1 MSREPAVSRYRF
13 NRFELDLRNR
23 TLLDD
28 GKPVPLGPRALDV
41 LVVLLEHAG
50 DLVLKDEL
58 LERVWEGL
66 VVEEN
71 NLHVQVSALRKLLGA
86 EAIATI
92 QRHGYRFAWPVIGEA
107 SPARSQQAASG
118 ANDANASEPAT
129 SNGGLPPL
137 YGRATDLAVLNGMIL
152 ANAIVTV
159 VGPAG
164 IGKTRLAEAAAREAG
179 AAFADGMRFVEFAQ
193 LADPA
198 LVTVTASRALGI
210 AAGDPDTALDFTVQ
224 ALAGRR
230 LLLVLDNCEH
240 LLDAVDRLV
249 SALRKDAPNV
259 HLLITSQELLRHP
272 DEHVYRLGAL
282 ALPADATVASARE
295 AGATELFVARVQSL
309 DPLFVLS
316 DANVAAVIDICRRL
330 DGIPLA
336 LELAAARVPL
346 LGLHGVCERL
356 DERFRLL
363 TAGSRLALRKH
374 QTLRAALEWSYGLLS
389 APEQRVFDRLGVFA
403 GSFAMD
409 AAQELAADE
418 EIDGWAV
425 LDHLG
430 ALANKSLVN
439 VENVE
444 AGAACRYRMLETTR
458 AFALERL
465 ATRSDTPLVMR
476 RHAEVVRASFERY
489 WSALLQGVS
498 VATIFA
504 QFAPD
509 LDNLRQALRWAQES
523 DRQIGAALLGTA
535 GAGYYLDWMQLNAE
549 GWRWCQAFRPFVDE
563 SAATDAARF
572 WLACAELGTE
582 TSLEESIRD
591 AHRAIAMYRDADDRR
606 GLYQA
611 WNALLYSLTLTGRV
625 DEAMRAFE
633 EARTCLDVTWPAW
646 FRAILPNR
654 ASMLFAEAGQEDEAR
669 EQILEQLALNRLS
682 RNASGEMSALGLLVD
697 LDVQTGHAERM
708 VETARSIVAS
718 YRPDLGFDS
727 ALSLRNCATALM
739 AAGALDDVDAIYRE
753 ALSAARRNYGSGAFV
768 LDDMATLLAQRGHI
782 DDAARVSAYAKHVY
796 ARLGR
801 RPRLVARRNRE
812 RLLALLATERS
823 PDALAQLFDEG
834 RRLTEEEACAL
845 AMRPAV
851 HG

>member
-13 NRFELDLRNR
+13 NRFELNLRNR
-23 TLLDD
+23 ILLDE

-41 LVVLLEHAG
+41 LVVLLQHAG
-50 DLVLKDEL
+50 DVVPKEEL
-58 LERVWEGL
+58 LERAWEGL

-92 QRHGYRFAWPVIGEA
+92 PRRGYRFTWLVTAEA
-107 SPARSQQAASG
+107 QLARSSQGASG
-118 ANDANASEPAT
+118 TNDTDASASSTPNEAPPA
-129 SNGGLPPL
+129 L
-137 YGRATDLAVLNGMIL
+137 YGRAADLAVLHGMIL
-152 ANAIVTV
+152 THGVVTV

-164 IGKTRLAEAAAREAG
+164 IGKTRLAGTAAREAG
-179 AAFADGMRFVEFAQ
+179 PAFPDGVRFVEFAQ

-198 LVTVTASRALGI
+198 LVNVTAARALGI
-210 AAGDPDTALDFTVQ
+210 AVGDPNTALDFTVQ

-230 LLLVLDNCEH
+230 LLVVLDNCEH

-249 SALRKDAPNV
+249 SALSEGAPSV
-259 HLLITSQELLRHP
+259 HLLLTSQELLRHP

-295 AGATELFVARVQSL
+295 AGATALFVARVQSL

-346 LGLHGVCERL
+346 LGLQGVCERL
-356 DERFRLL
+356 DERFHLL

-389 APEQRVFDRLGVFA
+389 APEQRVFERLGVFA

-418 EIDGWAV
+418 DIDAWAV

-439 VENVE
+439 VE
-444 AGAACRYRMLETTR
+444 AGAACRYRMLETSR

-465 ATRSDTPLVMR
+465 ASRGDTSRVMR

-489 WSALLQGVS
+489 WSDLLQGVS

-509 LDNLRQALRWAQES
+509 LDNLRQALRWAHET
-523 DRQIGAALLGTA
+523 DRRIGVSLLGTA

-563 SAATDAARF
+563 SVPADTARF
-572 WLACAELGTE
+572 WLACAELATE
-582 TSLEESIRD
+582 TSLEESIRYS
-591 AHRAIAMYRDADDRR
+591 HRAIAMYRDAGDRR

-611 WNALLYSLTLTGRV
+611 WNALLYSLTLTGRL

-633 EARTCLDVTWPAW
+633 EARACVDATWPAW

-654 ASMLFAEAGQEDEAR
+654 AGMLFGEAGQEDEAR
-669 EQILEQLALNRLS
+669 EQILEQLALDRQCC
-682 RNASGEMSALGLLVD
+682 NATGEVSALSLLVD
-697 LDVQTGHAERM
+697 LDVQTGHAERA
-708 VETARSIVAS
+708 VAAARSIVAS

-727 ALSLRNCATALM
+727 ALSLRNCATALL
-739 AAGALDDVDAIYRE
+739 AAGALDDVDAIYSE

-768 LDDMATLLAQRGHI
+768 LDDMATLLAQRGHL
-782 DDAARVSAYAKHVY
+782 DDAARVSAYAEQVY

-812 RLLALLATERS
+812 RLLALLSVKRS
-823 PDALAQLFDEG
+823 PDALARLFDEG
-834 RRLTEEEACAL
+834 RRLTEDEACTL
-845 AMRPAV
+845 AMPANV